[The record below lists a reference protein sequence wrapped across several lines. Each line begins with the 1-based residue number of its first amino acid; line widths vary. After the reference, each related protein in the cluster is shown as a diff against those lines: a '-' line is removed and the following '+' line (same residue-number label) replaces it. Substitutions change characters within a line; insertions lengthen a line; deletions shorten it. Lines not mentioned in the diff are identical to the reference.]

1 MKTWKRALALVL
13 ALVMALSLVAL
24 PSFAEGEEK
33 DTYSVVINYVF
44 ADGSQAA
51 PSWTATLANGSAY
64 HNTVTSPTVVG
75 YTPDKGSV
83 ELNFAAIHKDETYK
97 VTYYPALV
105 DVTVRHYWQN
115 AEGENYT
122 LHETENRQMPTGSD
136 VGAGLA
142 KTYPGFTA
150 LLYETTTKVAADG
163 STVVEIKYDRNYYLL
178 NLNLDGGWGVEPI
191 YARYGAPVS
200 LGTPEKAGYTFNGW
214 NPEFA
219 LTTMPAQDTTYTAQW
234 KAPDTA
240 NVTVVIWGENANDE
254 GYSYYD
260 SIITS
265 GKPGE
270 TYNPLTCGKEA
281 HTHSD
286 ACGIVCGHTHGLTCY
301 GLSASARSVTPSSEA
316 LKYFAQLSG
325 GIQDGYIYYFED
337 NGYNGKGDI
346 YYLRLNGNYYQYT
359 GTPNSNM
366 GTQVGSRVSC
376 AEGILHDT
384 DYFYK
389 YSVKITC
396 GHHTDS
402 CYSCGKTA
410 HTHTPACFPSYTKM
424 DSTLWTLVRSDT
436 ATVSADG
443 TTVVNV
449 YYDRVEKT
457 LHFRS
462 KNSSSDT
469 YGTITAKWGADIDA
483 QYKAILKKTNN
494 NSFWSR
500 NANASE
506 PYTNY
511 IGVMPAEDR
520 TYYLDGDGGG
530 TEGTMSY
537 YFQDLNGNYPNTPGF
552 TVDNVGG
559 YSVSDEDHY
568 DFEGFTYN
576 HGTANKVSCVNAKF
590 YYTRN
595 SYNLAFNDGT
605 GVVKEATVKYEDS
618 LGKYDYKPD
627 VPAGLYE
634 KDSRVFAGWYLNPE
648 CTGEEYKLNEHTMPA
663 NNVLLYAKWAPVEHK
678 VTYSQ
683 TEGGNPLG
691 QVDNVPHG
699 DLIKKVPDVEYGE
712 RTFVGWFYKDENG
725 VEHAFHPSM
734 PVRRD
739 MNLYAKWRTNV
750 AMSYTI
756 RYAIQNEDGSLT
768 YIAEDTT
775 GSALAE
781 STKTFEAKTGADLY
795 ADYQTGYFPQVSS
808 HSMVISLDNP
818 EQNEYTFIYVK
829 MQAVNYTVRYL
840 EKGTNAVLYD
850 EKSDST
856 SAAVVTEKF
865 VAIKGY
871 APDAYQKRLVLSTD
885 EKENVITFWYV
896 KDEKHAPV
904 QVIHWV
910 QNIAGDGYTEYQ
922 SSTNL
927 NGVINKT
934 YSAEPIA
941 ITGFEYARG
950 TVEAGASVTV
960 VPAGQNPSGTL
971 TADGLVLN
979 LYYDRIQYPYEFRFV
994 NSYTG
999 EDITDYTFPGAT
1011 KGNARFGDRVT
1022 YTAPER
1028 LGDLG
1033 YKLDT
1038 AKSSAS
1044 QAIDIRIEDPANV
1057 AKLNVKTFYYI
1068 PYFNVVHVQ
1077 RDPATENVTRT
1088 PNEVDLTA
1096 SIVDNGY
1103 DLTAQVA
1110 AGYLYGGSFS
1120 NEACTVVQ
1128 EYGAEN
1134 PTSFTPT
1141 RGQTYYIWEVPDTYL
1156 RPSNYRVARH
1166 IDGVQTLC
1174 KLYPLTTADRLLYK
1188 EVGFSAYFGND
1199 TASVV
1204 DIKSGS
1210 NNAEFET
1217 PVANPGAAT
1226 VYQMVKATRNG
1237 KVETTVYVMDGK
1249 LSSVNADITDGT
1261 ANGKP
1266 IDPGYIGGARLTDDQ
1281 FAQFKTDGITYT
1293 PYWITLDGVKVTGTM
1308 QRNLTFDASK
1318 PNVAQIKRIP
1328 VATTCTYVEDTPAVR
1343 LLNFATAFNMDDSQ
1357 TTVDTRITVTVQD
1370 GASTYTTKVQPGD
1383 PVELTPNGQDGKLFA
1398 GWYVDGKVSDLSG
1411 FTADTTVV
1419 AKYVDGSYLDLDYSR
1434 IGLLRVRGVTL
1445 ISAVDD
1451 EDNYQGVGIMV
1462 NGEPVSSVRFA
1473 SRYMLFNTPS
1483 SMFGVARG
1491 SRFVIADQSL
1501 YGSGALEVTPYW
1513 ITMDGTTVLGQSH
1526 TLHYT
1531 SRSIWE

>member
-33 DTYSVVINYVF
+33 DTYSVVIKYVF

-51 PSWTATLANGSAY
+51 PSWTATLARGSAY
-64 HNTVTSPTVVG
+64 RNTVTSPTVVG
-75 YTPDKGSV
+75 YTPDRATV
-83 ELNFAAIHKDETYK
+83 ELDYTAIND
-97 VTYYPALV
+97 
-105 DVTVRHYWQN
+105 DVTETVIYKPAEVSFTVKHYQQN
-115 AEGENYT
+115 TDNDNYT
-122 LHETENRQMPTGSD
+122 LADTETRTGYTESE

-142 KTYPGFTA
+142 KTSYEGFTA
-150 LLYETTTKVAADG
+150 LLYDTTTKVAADG
-163 STVVEIKYDRNYYLL
+163 STEVEIYYDRNYYLL
-178 NLNLDGGWGVEPI
+178 NLDLAGGWGADPI
-191 YARYGAPVS
+191 YARYGAVIS
-200 LGTPEKAGYTFNGW
+200 LSSPTKSGYTFAGW
-214 NPEFA
+214 DPKAPAN
-219 LTTMPAQDTTYTAQW
+219 MPAKNQTLTAQW
-234 KAPDTA
+234 TPVNSVDY
-240 NVTVVIWGENANDE
+240 TVVFWYQNANDD
-254 GYSYYD
+254 GYSYAGNL
-260 SIITS
+260 TQS
-265 GKPGE
+265 GKPGASVSSGQFSGTDFTGRDASHF
-270 TYNPLTCGKEA
+270 TYNAAKAET
-281 HTHSD
+281 
-286 ACGIVCGHTHGLTCY
+286 
-301 GLSASARSVTPSSEA
+301 VTVN
-316 LKYFAQLSG
+316 G
-325 GIQDGYIYYFED
+325 DG
-337 NGYNGKGDI
+337 
-346 YYLRLNGNYYQYT
+346 
-359 GTPNSNM
+359 S
-366 GTQVGSRVSC
+366 
-376 AEGILHDT
+376 
-384 DYFYK
+384 
-389 YSVKITC
+389 
-396 GHHTDS
+396 
-402 CYSCGKTA
+402 
-410 HTHTPACFPSYTKM
+410 
-424 DSTLWTLVRSDT
+424 
-436 ATVSADG
+436 
-443 TTVVNV
+443 TVVNV
-449 YYDRVEKT
+449 YFTRKTYTLKFRVLDCDKW
-457 LHFRS
+457 LMHS
-462 KNSSSDT
+462 HSDSC
-469 YGTITAKWGADIDA
+469 YKVVKTITAKYQADIHGNFPIKDG
-483 QYKAILKKTNN
+483 
-494 NSFWSR
+494 
-500 NANASE
+500 SE
-506 PYTNY
+506 TIWWTVPN
-511 IGVMPAEDR
+511 
-520 TYYLDGDGGG
+520 G
-530 TEGTMSY
+530 TETYGDSNKTRYLGSIDIMPGENITFTKKGSESGAKIY
-537 YFQDLNGNYPNTPGF
+537 YYVETLNGVKGDVTHNGRNYTSYKVIDLDYSSNVNLTYREEFHPITGF
-552 TVDNVGG
+552 TQGDSDPKLPVDGEVGMKQNN
-559 YSVSDEDHY
+559 YL
-568 DFEGFTYN
+568 
-576 HGTANKVSCVNAKF
+576 

-595 SYNLAFNDGT
+595 SYTLKFYNYGTELTDHQATLQYEAPLKDKNFTPAYPSNL
-605 GVVKEATVKYEDS
+605 EANAYE
-618 LGKYDYKPD
+618 
-627 VPAGLYE
+627 
-634 KDSRVFAGWYLNPE
+634 FAGWYTTPGCYEGSEVNWD
-648 CTGEEYKLNEHTMPA
+648 TATMPA
-663 NNVLLYAKWAPVEHK
+663 GDLMLYAKWAPKTHTVR
-678 VTYSQ
+678 TFL
-683 TEGGNPLG
+683 TEDAMNAGTAPI
-691 QVDNVPHG
+691 DTWENVPHRST
-699 DLIKKVPDVEYGE
+699 IKKPQNPTNGQY
-712 RTFVGWFYKDENG
+712 TFVGWFYQENG
-725 VEHAFHPSM
+725 VEKAYDFSM
-734 PVRRD
+734 AVTKD
-739 MNLYAKWRTNV
+739 MDLYAKWISNTLV
-750 AMSYTI
+750 QYTI
-756 RYAIQNEDGSLT
+756 HYRLEDGT
-768 YIAEDTT
+768 TIAPDTT
-775 GSALAE
+775 GSALAGA
-781 STKTFEAKTGADLY
+781 TKTFDAKTGTDLNQG
-795 ADYQTGYFPQVSS
+795 YQTGYFPKVGS
-808 HSMVISLDNP
+808 HSITMNIDGDNVF
-818 EQNEYTFIYVK
+818 TFVYVPGEK
-829 MQAVNYTVRYL
+829 VNYTVRYL
-840 EKGTNAVLYD
+840 EKDTNKVLKT
-850 EKSDST
+850 EKKDST

-865 VAIKGY
+865 ETVPSY
-871 APDAYQKRLVLSTD
+871 APDAYQKRLVLSA
-885 EKENVITFWYV
+885 EEGSNVITFWYV
-896 KDEKHAPV
+896 KDTEHAPV
-904 QVIHWV
+904 QIIHWV
-910 QNIAGDGYTEYQ
+910 QNIAGDGYTEYS

-927 NGVINKT
+927 NGLIGET
-934 YSAEPIA
+934 YIAEWLTIA
-941 ITGFEYARG
+941 GFAKNE
-950 TVEAGASVTV
+950 TKSNT
-960 VPAGQNPSGTL
+960 SGKL
-971 TADGLVLN
+971 TAEGLVLN
-979 LYYDRIQYPYEFRFV
+979 LYYDRIEYPYEFRFV

-1088 PNEVDLTA
+1088 PNEVDLTT
-1096 SIVDNGY
+1096 SIAENGY

-1120 NEACTVVQ
+1120 NADCTEVQ
-1128 EYGAEN
+1128 EYGAGN

-1210 NNAEFET
+1210 NNAEFEP
-1217 PVANPGAAT
+1217 PVVNPGAAT
-1226 VYQMVKATRNG
+1226 VYQMVKAARNG

-1281 FAQFKTDGITYT
+1281 FAQFNTDGITYT

-1318 PNVAQIKRIP
+1318 PNVAQIKKIP

-1398 GWYVDGKVSDLSG
+1398 GWYVDGKASDLSG

-1434 IGLLRVRGVTL
+1434 IGLFRVRGVTL

-1451 EDNYQGVGIMV
+1451 EDNYQEVGIMV

>member
-1 MKTWKRALALVL
+1 
-13 ALVMALSLVAL
+13 MALSLVAL

-51 PSWTATLANGSAY
+51 PSWTATLARGSDY

-75 YTPDKGSV
+75 YEPNKTAV
-83 ELNFAAIHKDETYK
+83 ELNISSINADVTETVTYK
-97 VTYYPALV
+97 PAEV
-105 DVTVRHYWQN
+105 SFTVKHYQQN
-115 AEGENYT
+115 TDNDNYT
-122 LHETENRQMPTGSD
+122 LAYTETRTGYTESV

-142 KTYPGFTA
+142 KTYEGFTA
-150 LLYETTTKVAADG
+150 LLYDTTTKIAADG
-163 STVVEIKYDRNYYLL
+163 STEVEIYYDRNYYLL
-178 NLNLDGGWGVEPI
+178 SLDLDGGWGADPI
-191 YARYGAPVS
+191 YARYGAVIGLSSP
-200 LGTPEKAGYTFNGW
+200 TKPGYTFAGW
-214 NPEFA
+214 DPKAPAN
-219 LTTMPAQDTTYTAQW
+219 MPAENQTLKAQW
-234 KAPDTA
+234 TA
-240 NVTVVIWGENANDE
+240 SNVEYRVQYWQENANDSK
-254 GYSYYD
+254 YSYVESQTVTAKAGD
-260 SIITS
+260 VVS
-265 GKPGE
+265 GE
-270 TYNPLTCGKEA
+270 TYEYSKSYNGFTYDHADTNVTVAGDGSTVVNVYFNRNLYTVTFKNGQQILTCGKEEHSHTYTGSYKEGGVFGIGA
-281 HTHSD
+281 TTYYYGGCYPAGSNGSGGATKGNTICGKEEHTHSSR
-286 ACGIVCGHTHGLTCY
+286 CY
-301 GLSASARSVTPSSEA
+301 T
-316 LKYFAQLSG
+316 
-325 GIQDGYIYYFED
+325 
-337 NGYNGKGDI
+337 
-346 YYLRLNGNYYQYT
+346 T
-359 GTPNSNM
+359 
-366 GTQVGSRVSC
+366 
-376 AEGILHDT
+376 
-384 DYFYK
+384 
-389 YSVKITC
+389 
-396 GHHTDS
+396 
-402 CYSCGKTA
+402 
-410 HTHTPACFPSYTKM
+410 
-424 DSTLWTLVRSDT
+424 SD
-436 ATVSADG
+436 
-443 TTVVNV
+443 
-449 YYDRVEKT
+449 
-457 LHFRS
+457 L
-462 KNSSSDT
+462 
-469 YGTITAKWGADIDA
+469 TITAKYGAFIGDQWPGNGWYVDTDMNTF
-483 QYKAILKKTNN
+483 QSYLAIMPLGGKTFYGQL
-494 NSFWSR
+494 SGSGT
-500 NANASE
+500 ATATYYVEVLPDESG
-506 PYTNY
+506 TTV
-511 IGVMPAEDR
+511 GGR
-520 TYYLDGDGGG
+520 TYKQHH
-530 TEGTMSY
+530 
-537 YFQDLNGNYPNTPGF
+537 QDTPKSPGA
-552 TVDNVGG
+552 TIT
-559 YSVSDEDHY
+559 DEERY
-568 DFEGFTYN
+568 DLEGFTCN
-576 HGTANKVSCVNAKF
+576 TSISAKNGSSLNGAKF

-595 SYNLAFNDGT
+595 SYTLVYNDQYGT
-605 GVVKEATVKYEDS
+605 TKEEQLPYEQVLS
-618 LGKYDYKPD
+618 KSVNKSY
-627 VPAGLYE
+627 VPAYPKGLEAGAYE
-634 KDSRVFAGWYLNPE
+634 FAGWYLDPE
-648 CTGEEYKLNEHTMPA
+648 GTQSVDWNAKMPA
-663 NNVLLYAKWAPVEHK
+663 AKVVLYAKWAPKTHTVR
-678 VTYSQ
+678 TFL
-683 TEGGNPLG
+683 TEEAMNAATAPI
-691 QVDNVPHG
+691 DTWENVPHRSTINKPENPING
-699 DLIKKVPDVEYGE
+699 KY
-712 RTFVGWFYKDENG
+712 TFVGWFYQENG
-725 VEHAFHPSM
+725 VEKAFDFSM
-734 PVRRD
+734 AVTKNL
-739 MNLYAKWRTNV
+739 NLYAKWSSNTLV
-750 AMSYTI
+750 EYTI
-756 RYAIQNEDGSLT
+756 HYRLADGT
-768 YIAEDTT
+768 TIAPDTT
-775 GSALAE
+775 GSALAGA
-781 STKTFEAKTGADLY
+781 TKTFDAKTGTDLNQG
-795 ADYQTGYFPQVSS
+795 YQIGYFPKVGS
-808 HSMVISLDNP
+808 HSITMNIDGDNVF
-818 EQNEYTFIYVK
+818 TFVYVPGEK
-829 MQAVNYTVRYL
+829 VNYTVRYL
-840 EKGTNAVLYD
+840 EKDTNNVLHEEKHAATRDAVI
-850 EKSDST
+850 
-856 SAAVVTEKF
+856 TEKF
-865 VAIKGY
+865 VTITGY
-871 APDAYQKRLVLSTD
+871 APDAYQKRLVLSAD
-885 EKENVITFWYV
+885 EGSNVITFWYV
-896 KDEKHAPV
+896 KDTEHAPV
-904 QVIHWV
+904 QIIHWV
-910 QNIAGDGYTEYQ
+910 QNIAGDGYTEYS

-927 NGVINKT
+927 NGLIGET
-934 YSAEPIA
+934 YTAEWLTIA
-941 ITGFEYARG
+941 GFAKNE
-950 TVEAGASVTV
+950 TKS
-960 VPAGQNPSGTL
+960 NISGVL
-971 TADGLVLN
+971 TNQGLVLN
-979 LYYDRIQYPYEFRFV
+979 LYYDRIEYPYEFRFV

-999 EDITDYTFPGAT
+999 EEITGYDFGTT
-1011 KGNARFGDRVT
+1011 NGNARFGDRVT

-1028 LGDLG
+1028 LGALG

-1088 PNEVDLTA
+1088 PNEVDLTV
-1096 SIVDNGY
+1096 SIAENGY

-1120 NEACTVVQ
+1120 NEACTEVQ
-1128 EYGAEN
+1128 GYGTEN

-1210 NNAEFET
+1210 NNAEFEP

-1226 VYQMVKATRNG
+1226 VYQMVKAARNG

-1318 PNVAQIKRIP
+1318 PNVAQIKKIP

-1398 GWYVDGKVSDLSG
+1398 GWYVDGKASDLSG

-1434 IGLLRVRGVTL
+1434 IGLFRVRGVTL

-1451 EDNYQGVGIMV
+1451 EDNYQEVGIMV

>member
-1 MKTWKRALALVL
+1 MALVL

-33 DTYSVVINYVF
+33 DTYSVVIKYVF

-51 PSWTATLANGSAY
+51 PSWTATLARGSAY

-75 YTPDKGSV
+75 YAPDKATV
-83 ELNFAAIHKDETYK
+83 ELHYTAINDDVTETVTYK
-97 VTYYPALV
+97 PAQV
-105 DVTVRHYWQN
+105 NFTIKHYQQN
-115 AEGENYT
+115 TDNDNYT
-122 LHETENRQMPTGSD
+122 LVDTETKTGYTESE

-142 KTYPGFTA
+142 KSYEGFTA
-150 LLYETTTKVAADG
+150 LLYDTTTRIAADG
-163 STVVEIKYDRNYYLL
+163 STEVEIYYDRNYYLL
-178 NLNLDGGWGVEPI
+178 SLDLDGGWGADPI
-191 YARYGAPVS
+191 YARYGAVIGLSSP
-200 LGTPEKAGYTFNGW
+200 TKPGYTFGGW
-214 NPEFA
+214 NPTA
-219 LTTMPAQDTTYTAQW
+219 PTNMPAKNQTL
-234 KAPDTA
+234 TA
-240 NVTVVIWGENANDE
+240 NWTASNVEYRVQYWQENANDS
-254 GYSYYD
+254 GYSYVE
-260 SIITS
+260 SQTVTAKAGAVVS
-265 GKPGE
+265 GE
-270 TYNPLTCGKEA
+270 TYENSKSYNGFTYHHADTNVTVAGDGSTVVNVYFNRNLYTVTFKNGQQILTCGKEEHTHTYTGSYKKGGFLGIGA
-281 HTHSD
+281 KTYYYGGCYPAGGDGYGGATKGNTICGKEEHTHSSR
-286 ACGIVCGHTHGLTCY
+286 CY
-301 GLSASARSVTPSSEA
+301 T
-316 LKYFAQLSG
+316 
-325 GIQDGYIYYFED
+325 
-337 NGYNGKGDI
+337 
-346 YYLRLNGNYYQYT
+346 T
-359 GTPNSNM
+359 
-366 GTQVGSRVSC
+366 
-376 AEGILHDT
+376 
-384 DYFYK
+384 
-389 YSVKITC
+389 
-396 GHHTDS
+396 
-402 CYSCGKTA
+402 
-410 HTHTPACFPSYTKM
+410 
-424 DSTLWTLVRSDT
+424 SD
-436 ATVSADG
+436 
-443 TTVVNV
+443 
-449 YYDRVEKT
+449 
-457 LHFRS
+457 L
-462 KNSSSDT
+462 
-469 YGTITAKWGADIDA
+469 TITAKYGAFIGDQWPGNGWYVDTSEETA
-483 QYKAILKKTNN
+483 QSYLA
-494 NSFWSR
+494 
-500 NANASE
+500 
-506 PYTNY
+506 
-511 IGVMPAEDR
+511 VMPLGGKTFYGQQTGSNTATA
-520 TYYLDGDGGG
+520 TYYVEVLPG
-530 TEGTMSY
+530 ESGTMVSGKTY
-537 YFQDLNGNYPNTPGF
+537 KVHHTDTAKSDGNLTVTDEERYDL
-552 TVDNVGG
+552 
-559 YSVSDEDHY
+559 
-568 DFEGFTYN
+568 EGFTC
-576 HGTANKVSCVNAKF
+576 NKAISTKNEAKYDGSKF

-595 SYNLAFNDGT
+595 NYTLVYNDQYGTTREEQLPYEQVLSKSVNKSY
-605 GVVKEATVKYEDS
+605 
-618 LGKYDYKPD
+618 
-627 VPAGLYE
+627 VPAYPKGLEAGAYE
-634 KDSRVFAGWYLNPE
+634 FAGWYLDPE
-648 CTGEEYKLNEHTMPA
+648 GTRPVDWNAKMPA
-663 NNVLLYAKWAPVEHK
+663 AKVVLYAKWAPKTHTVR
-678 VTYSQ
+678 TFL
-683 TEGGNPLG
+683 TEDAMKAGTDPINTWANVAHRSTIEKPQNPING
-691 QVDNVPHG
+691 Q
-699 DLIKKVPDVEYGE
+699 Y
-712 RTFVGWFYKDENG
+712 TFVGWFYQENG
-725 VEHAFHPSM
+725 VEKAFDFSM
-734 PVRRD
+734 AVTKD
-739 MNLYAKWRTNV
+739 LNLYAKWISNSLV
-750 AMSYTI
+750 QYTI
-756 RYAIQNEDGSLT
+756 HYQLEDGT
-768 YIAEDTT
+768 TIAPDTT
-775 GSALAE
+775 GSALAGA
-781 STKTFEAKTGADLY
+781 TKTFDAKTGTDLNEG
-795 ADYQTGYFPQVSS
+795 YQTGYFPNVGS
-808 HSMVISLDNP
+808 HSITMDINGG
-818 EQNEYTFIYVK
+818 NEFTFVYVPK
-829 MQAVNYTVRYL
+829 AEVNYTVRYL
-840 EKGTNAVLYD
+840 EKDTNNVLHV
-850 EKSDST
+850 EKHAATRD
-856 SAAVVTEKF
+856 AVVTEKF
-865 VAIKGY
+865 ETVPGY
-871 APDAYQKRLVLSTD
+871 APDAYQKRLVLSAD

-896 KDEKHAPV
+896 KDTEHAPV
-904 QVIHWV
+904 QIIHWV
-910 QNIAGDGYTEYQ
+910 QNIAGDGYTEYS

-927 NGVINKT
+927 NGLIGET
-934 YSAEPIA
+934 YTAEWLTIA
-941 ITGFEYARG
+941 GFAKNE
-950 TVEAGASVTV
+950 TKSNT
-960 VPAGQNPSGTL
+960 SGKL
-971 TADGLVLN
+971 TAAGLVLN
-979 LYYDRIQYPYEFRFV
+979 LYYDRIEYPYEFRFV

-1120 NEACTVVQ
+1120 NADCTVVQ

-1451 EDNYQGVGIMV
+1451 EDNYQEVGIMV

>member
-33 DTYSVVINYVF
+33 DTYSVVIKYVF

-51 PSWTATLANGSAY
+51 PSWTATLARGSAY

-75 YTPDKGSV
+75 YTPDRATV
-83 ELNFAAIHKDETYK
+83 ELDYTAIND
-97 VTYYPALV
+97 
-105 DVTVRHYWQN
+105 DVTETVIYKPAEVSFTVKHYQQN
-115 AEGENYT
+115 TDNDNYT
-122 LHETENRQMPTGSD
+122 LAYTETRTGYTESV

-142 KTYPGFTA
+142 KTYKGFTA
-150 LLYETTTKVAADG
+150 LLYDTTTKIAADG
-163 STVVEIKYDRNYYLL
+163 STEVEIYYDRNYYLL
-178 NLNLDGGWGVEPI
+178 SLDLDGGWGADPI
-191 YARYGAPVS
+191 YARYGAVIGLSSP
-200 LGTPEKAGYTFNGW
+200 TKPGYTFAGW
-214 NPEFA
+214 DPKAPAN
-219 LTTMPAQDTTYTAQW
+219 MPAENKTLTAQW
-234 KAPDTA
+234 TPVNSVDY
-240 NVTVVIWGENANDE
+240 TVVFWYQNANDD
-254 GYSYYD
+254 GYSYAGNL
-260 SIITS
+260 TQS
-265 GKPGE
+265 GKPGASVSSGQFSGTDFTGRDASHF
-270 TYNPLTCGKEA
+270 TYNAAK
-281 HTHSD
+281 
-286 ACGIVCGHTHGLTCY
+286 
-301 GLSASARSVTPSSEA
+301 
-316 LKYFAQLSG
+316 
-325 GIQDGYIYYFED
+325 
-337 NGYNGKGDI
+337 
-346 YYLRLNGNYYQYT
+346 
-359 GTPNSNM
+359 
-366 GTQVGSRVSC
+366 
-376 AEGILHDT
+376 AE
-384 DYFYK
+384 
-389 YSVKITC
+389 
-396 GHHTDS
+396 
-402 CYSCGKTA
+402 
-410 HTHTPACFPSYTKM
+410 
-424 DSTLWTLVRSDT
+424 T
-436 ATVSADG
+436 ATINGDG
-443 TTVVNV
+443 STVVNV
-449 YYDRVEKT
+449 YFTRNTYTLTFKDGKT
-457 LHFRS
+457 TVKTINARYQQDIHGNFPI
-462 KNSSSDT
+462 KDGSDT
-469 YGTITAKWGADIDA
+469 IWWNVPNGCKSFKPGTQLGSIDIMPGENITFTKDDSQSGAMLYYYVETLNGEKGDYTHNGKNFK
-483 QYKAILKKTNN
+483 QYKQITLDKYCYLTY
-494 NSFWSR
+494 
-500 NANASE
+500 SE
-506 PYTNY
+506 EFHDIT
-511 IGVMPAEDR
+511 
-520 TYYLDGDGGG
+520 
-530 TEGTMSY
+530 
-537 YFQDLNGNYPNTPGF
+537 GF
-552 TVDNVGG
+552 TQWWSDPAFDKMEQGGVAYDG
-559 YSVSDEDHY
+559 YSYRGYYIKD
-568 DFEGFTYN
+568 
-576 HGTANKVSCVNAKF
+576 VNVLC
-590 YYTRN
+590 YTRN
-595 SYNLAFNDGT
+595 SYTLKFYNYGTELTDHQATLQYEAPLKDKNFTPAYPSNL
-605 GVVKEATVKYEDS
+605 EANAYE
-618 LGKYDYKPD
+618 
-627 VPAGLYE
+627 
-634 KDSRVFAGWYLNPE
+634 FAGWYTTPGCFDGSE
-648 CTGEEYKLNEHTMPA
+648 VKWDTDTMPA
-663 NNVLLYAKWAPVEHK
+663 GDLMLYAKWAPKTHTVR
-678 VTYSQ
+678 TFL
-683 TEGGNPLG
+683 TEDAMNAGTAPI
-691 QVDNVPHG
+691 DTWENVPHRST
-699 DLIKKVPDVEYGE
+699 IKKPQNPTNGQY
-712 RTFVGWFYKDENG
+712 TFVGWFYQENG
-725 VEHAFHPSM
+725 VEKAFDFSM
-734 PVRRD
+734 AVTKD
-739 MNLYAKWRTNV
+739 LNLYAKWISNSLV
-750 AMSYTI
+750 QYTI
-756 RYAIQNEDGSLT
+756 HYQLEDGT
-768 YIAEDTT
+768 PIAPDTT
-775 GSALAE
+775 GSALAGA
-781 STKTFEAKTGADLY
+781 TKTFDAKTGTDLNQG
-795 ADYQTGYFPQVSS
+795 YQTGYFPKVGS
-808 HSMVISLDNP
+808 HSITMDINGDNVF
-818 EQNEYTFIYVK
+818 TFVYVPGEK
-829 MQAVNYTVRYL
+829 VNYTVRYL
-840 EKGTNAVLYD
+840 EKDTNNVLHEEKHAATRDAVI
-850 EKSDST
+850 
-856 SAAVVTEKF
+856 TEKF
-865 VAIKGY
+865 VTITGY
-871 APDAYQKRLVLSTD
+871 APDAYQKRLVLSAD
-885 EKENVITFWYV
+885 EGNNVITFWYV
-896 KDEKHAPV
+896 KDTEHAPV
-904 QVIHWV
+904 QIIHWV
-910 QNIAGDGYTEYQ
+910 QNIAGDGYTEYS

-927 NGVINKT
+927 NGLIGET
-934 YSAEPIA
+934 YTAEWLTIA
-941 ITGFEYARG
+941 GFAKNE
-950 TVEAGASVTV
+950 TKSNT
-960 VPAGQNPSGTL
+960 SGKL
-971 TADGLVLN
+971 TAEGLVLN

-999 EDITDYTFPGAT
+999 EEITDYDFGTT
-1011 KGNARFGDRVT
+1011 NGNARFGDRVT

-1088 PNEVDLTA
+1088 PNEVDLTT
-1096 SIVDNGY
+1096 SIAENGY

-1110 AGYLYGGSFS
+1110 AGCLYGGSFS
-1120 NEACTVVQ
+1120 NADCTEVQ
-1128 EYGAEN
+1128 EYGAGN

-1210 NNAEFET
+1210 NNAEFEP

-1226 VYQMVKATRNG
+1226 VYQMVKAARNG

-1281 FAQFKTDGITYT
+1281 LAQFKNDGITYT

-1318 PNVAQIKRIP
+1318 PNVAQIKKIP

-1398 GWYVDGKVSDLSG
+1398 GWYVDGKASDLSG

-1434 IGLLRVRGVTL
+1434 IGLFRVRGVTL

-1451 EDNYQGVGIMV
+1451 EDNYQEVGIMV

>member
-51 PSWTATLANGSAY
+51 PSWTATLAKGSDY

-75 YTPDKGSV
+75 YEPDKTAV
-83 ELNFAAIHKDETYK
+83 ELNISSINADVTET
-97 VTYYPALV
+97 VTYSPALV
-105 DVTVRHYWQN
+105 NFTVKHYQQN
-115 AEGENYT
+115 TDNDNYT
-122 LHETENRQMPTGSD
+122 LADTETRTGYTED
-136 VGAGLA
+136 EVGAGLA
-142 KTYPGFTA
+142 KPYEGFTA
-150 LLYETTTKVAADG
+150 LLYDTTTKVAADG
-163 STVVEIKYDRNYYLL
+163 STEVEIYYDRNYYLL
-178 NLNLDGGWGVEPI
+178 SLDLAGGWGADPI
-191 YARYGAPVS
+191 YARYGAVIGLSDP
-200 LGTPEKAGYTFNGW
+200 TKPGYTFAGW
-214 NPEFA
+214 NPTA
-219 LTTMPAQDTTYTAQW
+219 PGTMPAQNTTLKANWTASDVQYRVQYW
-234 KAPDTA
+234 Q
-240 NVTVVIWGENANDE
+240 ENANDS
-254 GYSYYD
+254 GYSYVESQTVTAKAGD
-260 SIITS
+260 VVS
-265 GKPGE
+265 GE
-270 TYNPLTCGKEA
+270 TY
-281 HTHSD
+281 
-286 ACGIVCGHTHGLTCY
+286 
-301 GLSASARSVTPSSEA
+301 
-316 LKYFAQLSG
+316 
-325 GIQDGYIYYFED
+325 
-337 NGYNGKGDI
+337 
-346 YYLRLNGNYYQYT
+346 GNNKFYT
-359 GTPNSNM
+359 GFTYHRADTNVTVA
-366 GTQVGSRVSC
+366 GDGS
-376 AEGILHDT
+376 
-384 DYFYK
+384 
-389 YSVKITC
+389 
-396 GHHTDS
+396 
-402 CYSCGKTA
+402 
-410 HTHTPACFPSYTKM
+410 
-424 DSTLWTLVRSDT
+424 
-436 ATVSADG
+436 
-443 TTVVNV
+443 TVVNV
-449 YYDRVEKT
+449 YFNRNTYQVKFYNRRGNNE
-457 LHFRS
+457 
-462 KNSSSDT
+462 DT
-469 YGTITAKWGADIDA
+469 SLRITAKYGAFIGDQWPGNGWYVSTDSDSYA
-483 QYKAILKKTNN
+483 QSYLA
-494 NSFWSR
+494 
-500 NANASE
+500 
-506 PYTNY
+506 
-511 IGVMPAEDR
+511 VMPLDGKNFYGQQTGDYTATA
-520 TYYLDGDGGG
+520 TYYVEVLPGETG
-530 TEGTMSY
+530 T
-537 YFQDLNGNYPNTPGF
+537 
-552 TVDNVGG
+552 
-559 YSVSDEDHY
+559 SVSGKIYKQHHQDTAKY
-568 DFEGFTYN
+568 DWYGLTVTNEERYDLEGFTCNKDISTKNGANYN
-576 HGTANKVSCVNAKF
+576 GAKF

-595 SYNLAFNDGT
+595 SYTLVYDDQYGN
-605 GVVKEATVKYEDS
+605 TVREDLPYEQVLS
-618 LGKYDYKPD
+618 KSVNKGH
-627 VPAGLYE
+627 VPAYPEGLEAGAYE
-634 KDSRVFAGWYLNPE
+634 FAGWYLDPE
-648 CTGEEYKLNEHTMPA
+648 GTREVDWNAKMPA
-663 NNVLLYAKWAPVEHK
+663 AKVVLYAKWAPKTHTVR
-678 VTYSQ
+678 TFL
-683 TEGGNPLG
+683 TEEAMNAATAPI
-691 QVDNVPHG
+691 DTWENVPHRSTIEKPQNPING
-699 DLIKKVPDVEYGE
+699 KY
-712 RTFVGWFYKDENG
+712 TFVGWFYQENG
-725 VEHAFHPSM
+725 VEKAFDFSM
-734 PVRRD
+734 AVTKD
-739 MNLYAKWRTNV
+739 LNLYAKWSSNTLV
-750 AMSYTI
+750 EYTI
-756 RYAIQNEDGSLT
+756 HYRLADGT
-768 YIAEDTT
+768 TIAPDTT
-775 GSALAE
+775 GSALAGA
-781 STKTFEAKTGADLY
+781 TKTFDAKTGTDLNQG
-795 ADYQTGYFPQVSS
+795 YQTGYFPKVGS
-808 HSMVISLDNP
+808 HSITMNIDGG
-818 EQNEYTFIYVK
+818 NEFTFVYVPREK
-829 MQAVNYTVRYL
+829 VNYTVRYL
-840 EKGTNAVLYD
+840 EKDTNKVLKA
-850 EKSDST
+850 EKKDST

-865 VAIKGY
+865 VTITGY
-871 APDAYQKRLVLSTD
+871 APDAYQKRLVLSDD
-885 EKENVITFWYV
+885 ETQNVITFWYV
-896 KDEKHAPV
+896 KDEVHAPV
-904 QVIHWV
+904 QIIHWV
-910 QNIAGDGYTEYQ
+910 QNIAGDGYTEYS

-927 NGVINKT
+927 NGLIGET
-934 YSAEPIA
+934 YTAEWLTIA
-941 ITGFEYARG
+941 GFAENETKSNTSG
-950 TVEAGASVTV
+950 ELTVA
-960 VPAGQNPSGTL
+960 
-971 TADGLVLN
+971 GLVLN

-994 NSYTG
+994 NSYTN
-999 EDITDYTFPGAT
+999 EVITGYDFGTT
-1011 KGNARFGDRVT
+1011 NGNARFGDRVT

-1028 LGDLG
+1028 LGALG

-1038 AKSSAS
+1038 VKSSAS

-1088 PNEVDLTA
+1088 PNEVDLTP
-1096 SIVDNGY
+1096 SIVDNRY

-1110 AGYLYGGSFS
+1110 AGCLYGGSFS
-1120 NEACTVVQ
+1120 NADCTEVQ
-1128 EYGAEN
+1128 EYGAGN

-1210 NNAEFET
+1210 NNAEFEP

-1226 VYQMVKATRNG
+1226 VYQMVKAARNG

-1281 FAQFKTDGITYT
+1281 FAQFKNDGITYT

-1318 PNVAQIKRIP
+1318 PNVAQIKKIP

-1398 GWYVDGKVSDLSG
+1398 GWYVDGKASDLSG

-1434 IGLLRVRGVTL
+1434 IGLFRVRGVTL

-1451 EDNYQGVGIMV
+1451 EDNYQEVGIMV

>member
-33 DTYSVVINYVF
+33 DTYSVVIKYVF

-51 PSWTATLANGSAY
+51 PSWTATLARGSAY
-64 HNTVTSPTVVG
+64 HSTVTSPTVVG
-75 YTPDKGSV
+75 YTPDRATV
-83 ELNFAAIHKDETYK
+83 ELDYTAINE
-97 VTYYPALV
+97 
-105 DVTVRHYWQN
+105 DVTETVIYKPAEVSFTVKHYQQN
-115 AEGENYT
+115 TDNDNYT
-122 LHETENRQMPTGSD
+122 LADTETRTGYTESV

-142 KTYPGFTA
+142 KTYEGFTA
-150 LLYETTTKVAADG
+150 LLYDTTTKIAADG
-163 STVVEIKYDRNYYLL
+163 STEVEIYYDRNYYLL
-178 NLNLDGGWGVEPI
+178 NLDLAGGWGADPI
-191 YARYGAPVS
+191 YARYGAVIS
-200 LGTPEKAGYTFNGW
+200 LSSPTKSGYTFAGW
-214 NPEFA
+214 TPEA
-219 LTTMPAQDTTYTAQW
+219 PANMPAENKTLKANWTA
-234 KAPDTA
+234 KDS
-240 NVTVVIWGENANDE
+240 VDYTVVFWYQNANDD
-254 GYSYYD
+254 GYSYAG
-260 SIITS
+260 SITQSATPGASKSS
-265 GKPGE
+265 GDFRSTDFTGRDASHF
-270 TYNPLTCGKEA
+270 TYNAAK
-281 HTHSD
+281 
-286 ACGIVCGHTHGLTCY
+286 
-301 GLSASARSVTPSSEA
+301 
-316 LKYFAQLSG
+316 
-325 GIQDGYIYYFED
+325 
-337 NGYNGKGDI
+337 
-346 YYLRLNGNYYQYT
+346 
-359 GTPNSNM
+359 
-366 GTQVGSRVSC
+366 
-376 AEGILHDT
+376 AE
-384 DYFYK
+384 
-389 YSVKITC
+389 
-396 GHHTDS
+396 
-402 CYSCGKTA
+402 
-410 HTHTPACFPSYTKM
+410 
-424 DSTLWTLVRSDT
+424 T
-436 ATVSADG
+436 ATINGDG
-443 TTVVNV
+443 STVVNV
-449 YYDRVEKT
+449 YFTRNTYTLTFKDGKT
-457 LHFRS
+457 TVKTINARYQQDIHGNFPI
-462 KNSSSDT
+462 KDGSDT
-469 YGTITAKWGADIDA
+469 IWWNVPNGCKSFKPGTHLGSIDIMPGENITFTKDDSQSGAMLYYYVETLNGEKGDYTHNGKNFK
-483 QYKAILKKTNN
+483 QYKQITLDK
-494 NSFWSR
+494 
-500 NANASE
+500 
-506 PYTNY
+506 Y
-511 IGVMPAEDR
+511 
-520 TYYLDGDGGG
+520 YYLTYSEEFHDI
-530 TEGTMSY
+530 T
-537 YFQDLNGNYPNTPGF
+537 GF
-552 TVDNVGG
+552 TQWWSDPAFDKMEQGGVAYDG
-559 YSVSDEDHY
+559 YSIIRGYYIKD
-568 DFEGFTYN
+568 
-576 HGTANKVSCVNAKF
+576 VNVLC
-590 YYTRN
+590 YTRN
-595 SYNLAFNDGT
+595 SYTLKFHNYGTELTDHQATLQYEAPLKDKNFTPAYPSNL
-605 GVVKEATVKYEDS
+605 EANAYE
-618 LGKYDYKPD
+618 
-627 VPAGLYE
+627 
-634 KDSRVFAGWYLNPE
+634 FAGWYTTPGCYEGSEVNWD
-648 CTGEEYKLNEHTMPA
+648 TATMPA
-663 NNVLLYAKWAPVEHK
+663 GDLMLYAKWTPKTHTVR
-678 VTYSQ
+678 TFL
-683 TEGGNPLG
+683 TEEAMSAAENPTNIWEQVAHRSIIADKPEDPTNGNY
-691 QVDNVPHG
+691 N
-699 DLIKKVPDVEYGE
+699 
-712 RTFVGWFYKDENG
+712 FVGWFYKENG
-725 VEHAFHPSM
+725 VEKAYDFSM
-734 PVRRD
+734 AVTKD
-739 MNLYAKWRTNV
+739 MDLYAKWISNSLV
-750 AMSYTI
+750 QYTI
-756 RYAIQNEDGSLT
+756 HYQLENGT
-768 YIAEDTT
+768 PIAPDTT
-775 GSALAE
+775 GSALAGA
-781 STKTFEAKTGADLY
+781 TKTFDAKTGADLNQG
-795 ADYQTGYFPQVSS
+795 YQTGYFPKVGS
-808 HSMVISLDNP
+808 HSITMDINGG
-818 EQNEYTFIYVK
+818 NEYTFVYVPK
-829 MQAVNYTVRYL
+829 AEVNYTVRYL
-840 EKGTNAVLYD
+840 EKDTNTVLHE
-850 EKSDST
+850 EKHAATRD
-856 SAAVVTEKF
+856 AVVTEKF
-865 VAIKGY
+865 VTITEY
-871 APDAYQKRLVLSTD
+871 APDAYQKRLVLSAD
-885 EKENVITFWYV
+885 EGSNVITFWYV
-896 KDEKHAPV
+896 KDTEHAPV
-904 QVIHWV
+904 QIIHWV
-910 QNIAGDGYTEYQ
+910 QNIAGDGYTEYS

-927 NGVINKT
+927 NGLIGET
-934 YSAEPIA
+934 YTAEWLTIA
-941 ITGFEYARG
+941 GFAKNE
-950 TVEAGASVTV
+950 TKS
-960 VPAGQNPSGTL
+960 NISGVL
-971 TADGLVLN
+971 TNQGLVLN
-979 LYYDRIQYPYEFRFV
+979 LYYDRIEYPYEFRFV

-999 EDITDYTFPGAT
+999 EEITGYDFGTT
-1011 KGNARFGDRVT
+1011 NGNARFGDRVT

-1028 LGDLG
+1028 LGALG

-1088 PNEVDLTA
+1088 PNEVDLTV
-1096 SIVDNGY
+1096 SIAENGY

-1120 NEACTVVQ
+1120 NEACTEVQ
-1128 EYGAEN
+1128 GYGTEN

-1210 NNAEFET
+1210 NNAEFEP

-1226 VYQMVKATRNG
+1226 VYQMVKAARNG

-1318 PNVAQIKRIP
+1318 PNVAQIKKIP

-1398 GWYVDGKVSDLSG
+1398 GWYVDGKASDLSG

-1434 IGLLRVRGVTL
+1434 IGLFRVRGVTL

-1451 EDNYQGVGIMV
+1451 EDNYQEVGIMV

>member
-200 LGTPEKAGYTFNGW
+200 LGTPVKAGYTFNGW

-234 KAPDTA
+234 KAPDSA
-240 NVTVVIWGENANDE
+240 KVTVVIWGENANDE

-260 SIITS
+260 SINTT

-270 TYNPLTCGKEA
+270 TFNASGIIHEPYTLANY
-281 HTHSD
+281 
-286 ACGIVCGHTHGLTCY
+286 GIVAT
-301 GLSASARSVTPSSEA
+301 ASGVTPEEEA
-316 LKYFAQLSG
+316 VKYFTKLG
-325 GIQDGYIYYFED
+325 LEDGKIYYFND
-337 NGYNGKGDI
+337 RGSSSNGDK
-346 YYLRLNGNYYQYT
+346 YYYYTDGSFYEYDSKPT
-359 GTPNSNM
+359 DYI
-366 GTQVGSRVSC
+366 GTQLGRESC
-376 AEGILHDT
+376 SEGFLHTT

-389 YSVKITC
+389 YEAKRNASSGI
-396 GHHTDS
+396 
-402 CYSCGKTA
+402 
-410 HTHTPACFPSYTKM
+410 
-424 DSTLWTLVRSDT
+424 WTLRKSDT

-469 YGTITAKWGADIDA
+469 YGTITAKWGADVDA

-595 SYNLAFNDGT
+595 SYNLVFNDG
-605 GVVKEATVKYEDS
+605 VNEVKKTVKYEES
-618 LGKYDYKPD
+618 LGGYDYKPD

-739 MNLYAKWRTNV
+739 MNLYAKWIFDSLV
-750 AMSYTI
+750 QYTI
-756 RYAIQNEDGSLT
+756 HYQLEDGT
-768 YIAEDTT
+768 TIAPDTT
-775 GSALAE
+775 GSALAGA
-781 STKTFEAKTGADLY
+781 TKTFDAKTGTDLNEG
-795 ADYQTGYFPQVSS
+795 YQTGYFPNVGS
-808 HSMVISLDNP
+808 HSITMDINGG
-818 EQNEYTFIYVK
+818 NEFTFVYVPK
-829 MQAVNYTVRYL
+829 TEVKYTVRYL
-840 EKGTNAVLYD
+840 EKDTNNVLHV
-850 EKSDST
+850 EKHAATRD
-856 SAAVVTEKF
+856 AVVTEKF
-865 VAIKGY
+865 ETVPGY
-871 APDAYQKRLVLSTD
+871 APDAYQKRLVLSAD

-896 KDEKHAPV
+896 KDTEHAPV
-904 QVIHWV
+904 QIIHWV

-934 YSAEPIA
+934 YSADPIA

-1088 PNEVDLTA
+1088 PNEVDLTT
-1096 SIVDNGY
+1096 SIVDNRY

-1120 NEACTVVQ
+1120 DAACTVVQ

-1226 VYQMVKATRNG
+1226 VYQMVKAARNG

-1308 QRNLTFDASK
+1308 QRNLTFDASE

-1451 EDNYQGVGIMV
+1451 EDNYQDVGIMV

>member
-33 DTYSVVINYVF
+33 DTYSVVIKYVF

-51 PSWTATLANGSAY
+51 PSWTATLARGSAY

-75 YTPDKGSV
+75 YTPDRATV
-83 ELNFAAIHKDETYK
+83 ELDYTAINE
-97 VTYYPALV
+97 
-105 DVTVRHYWQN
+105 DVTETVIYKPAEVSFTVKHYQQN
-115 AEGENYT
+115 TDNDNYT
-122 LHETENRQMPTGSD
+122 LAYTETRTGYTESV

-142 KTYPGFTA
+142 KTYEGFTA
-150 LLYETTTKVAADG
+150 LLYDTTTKIAADG
-163 STVVEIKYDRNYYLL
+163 STEVEIYYDRNYYLL
-178 NLNLDGGWGVEPI
+178 SLDLDGGWGADPI
-191 YARYGAPVS
+191 YARYGAVIGLSSP
-200 LGTPEKAGYTFNGW
+200 TKPGYTFAGW
-214 NPEFA
+214 DPKAPAN
-219 LTTMPAQDTTYTAQW
+219 MPAENQTLKAQW
-234 KAPDTA
+234 TA
-240 NVTVVIWGENANDE
+240 SDVQYRVQYWQENANDT
-254 GYSYYD
+254 GYSYVEFQTETAKAGAVVSGDTYKD
-260 SIITS
+260 S
-265 GKPGE
+265 K
-270 TYNPLTCGKEA
+270 
-281 HTHSD
+281 
-286 ACGIVCGHTHGLTCY
+286 
-301 GLSASARSVTPSSEA
+301 
-316 LKYFAQLSG
+316 F
-325 GIQDGYIYYFED
+325 
-337 NGYNGKGDI
+337 
-346 YYLRLNGNYYQYT
+346 YT
-359 GTPNSNM
+359 GFTYHHADTNVTVA
-366 GTQVGSRVSC
+366 GDGS
-376 AEGILHDT
+376 
-384 DYFYK
+384 
-389 YSVKITC
+389 
-396 GHHTDS
+396 
-402 CYSCGKTA
+402 
-410 HTHTPACFPSYTKM
+410 
-424 DSTLWTLVRSDT
+424 
-436 ATVSADG
+436 
-443 TTVVNV
+443 TVVNV
-449 YYDRVEKT
+449 YFNRNLYTVTFKELTCNNT
-457 LHFRS
+457 LFWHNHNES
-462 KNSSSDT
+462 C
-469 YGTITAKWGADIDA
+469 YGKVAKTITAKYGAFIGDQWPGNGWYVGPDTSTF
-483 QYKAILKKTNN
+483 QSYLAIMPLGGKTFYDQL
-494 NSFWSR
+494 SGSGT
-500 NANASE
+500 ATA
-506 PYTNY
+506 
-511 IGVMPAEDR
+511 
-520 TYYLDGDGGG
+520 TYYVEVLPGESG
-530 TEGTMSY
+530 TKVSEKTYKVHHTDTAKGSGLIVTDEERY
-537 YFQDLNGNYPNTPGF
+537 DL
-552 TVDNVGG
+552 
-559 YSVSDEDHY
+559 
-568 DFEGFTYN
+568 EGFTC
-576 HGTANKVSCVNAKF
+576 NKAISTKNEADYDGAKF

-595 SYNLAFNDGT
+595 SYTLVYNDQYGN
-605 GVVKEATVKYEDS
+605 TVEEDLPYEQVLS
-618 LGKYDYKPD
+618 KSVNKGH
-627 VPAGLYE
+627 VPAYPEGLEAGAYE
-634 KDSRVFAGWYLNPE
+634 FAGWYLDPE
-648 CTGEEYKLNEHTMPA
+648 GTREVDWNAKMPA
-663 NNVLLYAKWAPVEHK
+663 AKVVLYAKWAPKTHTVR
-678 VTYSQ
+678 TFL
-683 TEGGNPLG
+683 TEEAMNAATAPI
-691 QVDNVPHG
+691 DTWENVPHRSTIEKPQNPTNG
-699 DLIKKVPDVEYGE
+699 QY
-712 RTFVGWFYKDENG
+712 TFVGWFYQENG
-725 VEHAFHPSM
+725 VEKAFAFSM
-734 PVRRD
+734 AVTKD
-739 MNLYAKWRTNV
+739 MDLYAKWISNSLV
-750 AMSYTI
+750 QYTI
-756 RYAIQNEDGSLT
+756 HYQLENGT
-768 YIAEDTT
+768 PIAPDTT
-775 GSALAE
+775 GSALAGA
-781 STKTFEAKTGADLY
+781 TKTFDAKTGADLNQG
-795 ADYQTGYFPQVSS
+795 YQTGYFPKVGS
-808 HSMVISLDNP
+808 HSITMDINGG
-818 EQNEYTFIYVK
+818 NEFTFVYVPGEK
-829 MQAVNYTVRYL
+829 VNYTVRYL
-840 EKGTNAVLYD
+840 EKDTNKVLKT
-850 EKSDST
+850 EKKDST

-865 VAIKGY
+865 ETVPGY
-871 APDAYQKRLVLSTD
+871 APDAYQKRLVLSAD
-885 EKENVITFWYV
+885 EGSNVITFWYV
-896 KDEKHAPV
+896 KDTEHAPV
-904 QVIHWV
+904 QIIHWV
-910 QNIAGDGYTEYQ
+910 QNIAGDGYTEYS

-927 NGVINKT
+927 NGLIDET
-934 YSAEPIA
+934 YTAEWLTIA
-941 ITGFEYARG
+941 GFAKNE
-950 TVEAGASVTV
+950 TKS
-960 VPAGQNPSGTL
+960 NISGVL
-971 TADGLVLN
+971 TNQGLVLN
-979 LYYDRIQYPYEFRFV
+979 LYYDRIEYPYEFRFV

-999 EDITDYTFPGAT
+999 EEITGYDFGTT
-1011 KGNARFGDRVT
+1011 NGNARFGDRVT

-1028 LGDLG
+1028 LGALG

-1088 PNEVDLTA
+1088 PNEVDLTV
-1096 SIVDNGY
+1096 SIAENGY

-1120 NEACTVVQ
+1120 NEACTEVQ
-1128 EYGAEN
+1128 GYGTEN
-1134 PTSFTPT
+1134 PTKFTPN

-1210 NNAEFET
+1210 NNAEFEP

-1226 VYQMVKATRNG
+1226 VYQMVKAARNG

-1261 ANGKP
+1261 ANGKQ

-1308 QRNLTFDASK
+1308 QRNLTFDASQ

-1343 LLNFATAFNMDDSQ
+1343 LLNFATAFSMDDSQ

-1398 GWYVDGKVSDLSG
+1398 GWYVDGKASDLSG

-1434 IGLLRVRGVTL
+1434 IGLFRVRGVTL

-1451 EDNYQGVGIMV
+1451 EDNYQEVGIMV

>member
-33 DTYSVVINYVF
+33 DTYSVVIKYVF

-51 PSWTATLANGSAY
+51 PSWTATLARGSAY
-64 HNTVTSPTVVG
+64 RSTVTSPTVVG
-75 YTPDKGSV
+75 YTPDRATV
-83 ELNFAAIHKDETYK
+83 ELDYTAIND
-97 VTYYPALV
+97 
-105 DVTVRHYWQN
+105 DVTETVIYKPAEVSFTVKHYQQN
-115 AEGENYT
+115 TDNDNYT
-122 LHETENRQMPTGSD
+122 LADTETRTGYTESE

-142 KTYPGFTA
+142 KTSYEGFTA
-150 LLYETTTKVAADG
+150 LLYDTTTKVAADG
-163 STVVEIKYDRNYYLL
+163 STEVEIYYDRNYYLL
-178 NLNLDGGWGVEPI
+178 NLDLAGGWGADPI
-191 YARYGAPVS
+191 YARYGAVIS
-200 LGTPEKAGYTFNGW
+200 LSSPTKSGYTFAGW
-214 NPEFA
+214 DPKAPAN
-219 LTTMPAQDTTYTAQW
+219 MPAKNQTLTAQW
-234 KAPDTA
+234 TPVNSVDY
-240 NVTVVIWGENANDE
+240 TVVFWYQNANDD
-254 GYSYYD
+254 GYSYAGNL
-260 SIITS
+260 TQS
-265 GKPGE
+265 GKPGASVSSGQFSGTDFTGRDASHF
-270 TYNPLTCGKEA
+270 TYNAAKAET
-281 HTHSD
+281 
-286 ACGIVCGHTHGLTCY
+286 
-301 GLSASARSVTPSSEA
+301 VTVN
-316 LKYFAQLSG
+316 G
-325 GIQDGYIYYFED
+325 DG
-337 NGYNGKGDI
+337 
-346 YYLRLNGNYYQYT
+346 
-359 GTPNSNM
+359 S
-366 GTQVGSRVSC
+366 
-376 AEGILHDT
+376 
-384 DYFYK
+384 
-389 YSVKITC
+389 
-396 GHHTDS
+396 
-402 CYSCGKTA
+402 
-410 HTHTPACFPSYTKM
+410 
-424 DSTLWTLVRSDT
+424 
-436 ATVSADG
+436 
-443 TTVVNV
+443 TVVNV
-449 YYDRVEKT
+449 YFTRKTYTLKFRVLDCDKW
-457 LHFRS
+457 LMHS
-462 KNSSSDT
+462 HSDSC
-469 YGTITAKWGADIDA
+469 YKVVKTITAKYQADIHGNFPIKDG
-483 QYKAILKKTNN
+483 
-494 NSFWSR
+494 
-500 NANASE
+500 SE
-506 PYTNY
+506 TIWWTVPN
-511 IGVMPAEDR
+511 
-520 TYYLDGDGGG
+520 G
-530 TEGTMSY
+530 TETYGDSNKTRYLGSIDIMPGENITFTKKGSESGAKIY
-537 YFQDLNGNYPNTPGF
+537 YYVETLNGVKGDVTHNGRNYTSYKVIDLDYSSNVNLTYREEFHPITGF
-552 TVDNVGG
+552 TQGDSDPKLPVDGEVGMKQNN
-559 YSVSDEDHY
+559 YL
-568 DFEGFTYN
+568 
-576 HGTANKVSCVNAKF
+576 

-595 SYNLAFNDGT
+595 SYTLKFYNYGTELTDHQATLQYEAPLKDKNFTPAYPSNL
-605 GVVKEATVKYEDS
+605 EANAYE
-618 LGKYDYKPD
+618 
-627 VPAGLYE
+627 
-634 KDSRVFAGWYLNPE
+634 FAGWYTTPGCYEGSEVNWD
-648 CTGEEYKLNEHTMPA
+648 TATMPA
-663 NNVLLYAKWAPVEHK
+663 GDPMLYAKWAPKTHTVR
-678 VTYSQ
+678 TFL
-683 TEGGNPLG
+683 TEDAMNAGTAPI
-691 QVDNVPHG
+691 DTWENVPHRST
-699 DLIKKVPDVEYGE
+699 IKKPQNPTNGQY
-712 RTFVGWFYKDENG
+712 TFVGWFYQENG
-725 VEHAFHPSM
+725 VEKAYDFSM
-734 PVRRD
+734 AVTKD
-739 MNLYAKWRTNV
+739 MDLYAKWISNTLV
-750 AMSYTI
+750 QYTI
-756 RYAIQNEDGSLT
+756 HYRLEDGT
-768 YIAEDTT
+768 TIAPDTT
-775 GSALAE
+775 GSALAGA
-781 STKTFEAKTGADLY
+781 TKTFDAKTGTDLNQG
-795 ADYQTGYFPQVSS
+795 YQTGYFPKVGS
-808 HSMVISLDNP
+808 HSITMNIDGDNVF
-818 EQNEYTFIYVK
+818 TFVYVPGEK
-829 MQAVNYTVRYL
+829 VNYTVRYL
-840 EKGTNAVLYD
+840 EKDTNKVLKT
-850 EKSDST
+850 EKKDST

-865 VAIKGY
+865 ETVPGY
-871 APDAYQKRLVLSTD
+871 APDAYQKRLVLSA
-885 EKENVITFWYV
+885 EEGSNVITFWYV
-896 KDEKHAPV
+896 KDTEHAPV
-904 QVIHWV
+904 QIIHWV
-910 QNIAGDGYTEYQ
+910 QNIAGDGYTEYS

-927 NGVINKT
+927 NGLIGET
-934 YSAEPIA
+934 YIAEWLTIA
-941 ITGFEYARG
+941 GFAKNE
-950 TVEAGASVTV
+950 TKSNT
-960 VPAGQNPSGTL
+960 SGKL
-971 TADGLVLN
+971 TAEGLVLN
-979 LYYDRIQYPYEFRFV
+979 LYYDRIEYPYEFRFV

-1088 PNEVDLTA
+1088 PNEVDLTT
-1096 SIVDNGY
+1096 SIAENGY

-1120 NEACTVVQ
+1120 NADCTEVQ
-1128 EYGAEN
+1128 EYGAGN

-1210 NNAEFET
+1210 NNAEFEP
-1217 PVANPGAAT
+1217 PVVNPGAAT
-1226 VYQMVKATRNG
+1226 VYQMVKAARNG

-1281 FAQFKTDGITYT
+1281 FAQFNTDGITYT

-1318 PNVAQIKRIP
+1318 PNVAQIKKIP

-1398 GWYVDGKVSDLSG
+1398 GWYVDGKASDLSG

-1434 IGLLRVRGVTL
+1434 IGLFRVRGVTL

-1451 EDNYQGVGIMV
+1451 EDNYQEVGIMV

>member
-33 DTYSVVINYVF
+33 DTYSVVIKYVF

-51 PSWTATLANGSAY
+51 PSWTATLARGSAY

-75 YTPDKGSV
+75 YTPDRATV
-83 ELNFAAIHKDETYK
+83 ELDYTAINE
-97 VTYYPALV
+97 
-105 DVTVRHYWQN
+105 DVTETVIYKPAEVSFTVKHYQQN
-115 AEGENYT
+115 TDNDNYT
-122 LHETENRQMPTGSD
+122 LADTETRTGYTESV

-142 KTYPGFTA
+142 KTYEGFTA
-150 LLYETTTKVAADG
+150 LLYDTTTKIAADG
-163 STVVEIKYDRNYYLL
+163 STEVEIYYDRNYYLL
-178 NLNLDGGWGVEPI
+178 NLDLAGGWGADPI
-191 YARYGAPVS
+191 YARYGAVIS
-200 LGTPEKAGYTFNGW
+200 LSSPTKSGYTFAGW
-214 NPEFA
+214 TPEA
-219 LTTMPAQDTTYTAQW
+219 PANMPAENKTLKANWTA
-234 KAPDTA
+234 KDS
-240 NVTVVIWGENANDE
+240 VDYTVVFWYQNANDD
-254 GYSYYD
+254 GYSYAG
-260 SIITS
+260 SITQSATPGASKSS
-265 GKPGE
+265 GDFRSTDFTGRDASHF
-270 TYNPLTCGKEA
+270 TYNAAK
-281 HTHSD
+281 
-286 ACGIVCGHTHGLTCY
+286 
-301 GLSASARSVTPSSEA
+301 
-316 LKYFAQLSG
+316 
-325 GIQDGYIYYFED
+325 
-337 NGYNGKGDI
+337 
-346 YYLRLNGNYYQYT
+346 
-359 GTPNSNM
+359 
-366 GTQVGSRVSC
+366 
-376 AEGILHDT
+376 AE
-384 DYFYK
+384 
-389 YSVKITC
+389 
-396 GHHTDS
+396 
-402 CYSCGKTA
+402 
-410 HTHTPACFPSYTKM
+410 
-424 DSTLWTLVRSDT
+424 T
-436 ATVSADG
+436 ATINGDG
-443 TTVVNV
+443 STVVNV
-449 YYDRVEKT
+449 YFTRNTYTLTFKDGKT
-457 LHFRS
+457 TVKTINARYQQDIHGNFPI
-462 KNSSSDT
+462 KDGSDT
-469 YGTITAKWGADIDA
+469 IWWNVPNGCKSFKPGTQLGSIDIMPGENITFTKDDSQSGAMLYYYVETLNGEKGDYTHNGKNFK
-483 QYKAILKKTNN
+483 QYKQITLAKYCYLTY
-494 NSFWSR
+494 
-500 NANASE
+500 SE
-506 PYTNY
+506 EFHDIT
-511 IGVMPAEDR
+511 
-520 TYYLDGDGGG
+520 
-530 TEGTMSY
+530 
-537 YFQDLNGNYPNTPGF
+537 GF
-552 TVDNVGG
+552 TQWRSDPAFDKMEQGGVAYDG
-559 YSVSDEDHY
+559 YSDSRGYYIKD
-568 DFEGFTYN
+568 
-576 HGTANKVSCVNAKF
+576 VNVLC
-590 YYTRN
+590 YTRN
-595 SYNLAFNDGT
+595 SYTLKFYNYGTELTDHQATLQYEAPLKDKNFTPAYPSNL
-605 GVVKEATVKYEDS
+605 EANAYE
-618 LGKYDYKPD
+618 
-627 VPAGLYE
+627 
-634 KDSRVFAGWYLNPE
+634 FAGWYTTPGCYEGSEVNWD
-648 CTGEEYKLNEHTMPA
+648 TATMPA
-663 NNVLLYAKWAPVEHK
+663 GDLMLYAKWAPKTHTVR
-678 VTYSQ
+678 TFL
-683 TEGGNPLG
+683 TEEAMNAGTAPI
-691 QVDNVPHG
+691 DTWENVPHRST
-699 DLIKKVPDVEYGE
+699 IKKPQNPTNGQY
-712 RTFVGWFYKDENG
+712 TFVGWFYQENG
-725 VEHAFHPSM
+725 VEKAYDFSM
-734 PVRRD
+734 AVTKD
-739 MNLYAKWRTNV
+739 MDLYAKWISNTLV
-750 AMSYTI
+750 QYTI
-756 RYAIQNEDGSLT
+756 HYRLEDGT
-768 YIAEDTT
+768 TIAPDTT
-775 GSALAE
+775 GSALAGA
-781 STKTFEAKTGADLY
+781 TKTFDAKTGTDLNQG
-795 ADYQTGYFPQVSS
+795 YQTGYFPKVGS
-808 HSMVISLDNP
+808 HSITMNIDGDNVF
-818 EQNEYTFIYVK
+818 TFVYVPGEK
-829 MQAVNYTVRYL
+829 VNYTVRYL
-840 EKGTNAVLYD
+840 EKDTNKVLHE
-850 EKSDST
+850 EKHAATRD
-856 SAAVVTEKF
+856 AVVTEKF
-865 VAIKGY
+865 VTITEY
-871 APDAYQKRLVLSTD
+871 APDAYQKRLVLSDD
-885 EKENVITFWYV
+885 ETQNVITFWYV
-896 KDEKHAPV
+896 KDEVHAPV
-904 QVIHWV
+904 QIIHWV
-910 QNIAGDGYTEYQ
+910 QNIAGDGYTEYS

-927 NGVINKT
+927 NGLIGET
-934 YSAEPIA
+934 YTAEWLTIA
-941 ITGFEYARG
+941 GFAKNE
-950 TVEAGASVTV
+950 TKSNT
-960 VPAGQNPSGTL
+960 SGKL
-971 TADGLVLN
+971 TAEGLVLN

-1077 RDPATENVTRT
+1077 RDPATENVTCT
-1088 PNEVDLTA
+1088 PNEVDLTT
-1096 SIVDNGY
+1096 SIAENGY

-1120 NEACTVVQ
+1120 NEACTEVQ
-1128 EYGAEN
+1128 GYGTEN

-1210 NNAEFET
+1210 NNAEFEP

-1226 VYQMVKATRNG
+1226 VYQMVKAARNG

-1281 FAQFKTDGITYT
+1281 FARFKTDDGITYT

-1318 PNVAQIKRIP
+1318 PNVAQIKKIS

-1343 LLNFATAFNMDDSQ
+1343 LLNFATAFSMDDSQ
-1357 TTVDTRITVTVQD
+1357 ATVDTRITVTVQD

-1398 GWYVDGKVSDLSG
+1398 GWYVDGKASDLSG

-1434 IGLLRVRGVTL
+1434 IGLFRVRGVTL

-1451 EDNYQGVGIMV
+1451 EDNYQEVGIMV

>member
-33 DTYSVVINYVF
+33 DTYSVVIKYVF

-51 PSWTATLANGSAY
+51 PSWTATLARGSAY
-64 HNTVTSPTVVG
+64 HSTVTSPTVVG
-75 YTPDKGSV
+75 YTPDRATV
-83 ELNFAAIHKDETYK
+83 ELDYTAINE
-97 VTYYPALV
+97 
-105 DVTVRHYWQN
+105 DVTETVIYKPAEVSFTVKHYQQN
-115 AEGENYT
+115 TDNDNYT
-122 LHETENRQMPTGSD
+122 LADTETRTGYTESV

-142 KTYPGFTA
+142 KTYEGFTA
-150 LLYETTTKVAADG
+150 LLYDTTTKIAADG
-163 STVVEIKYDRNYYLL
+163 STEVEIYYDRNYYLL
-178 NLNLDGGWGVEPI
+178 NLDLAGGWGADPI
-191 YARYGAPVS
+191 YARYGAVIS
-200 LGTPEKAGYTFNGW
+200 LSSPTKSGYTFAGW
-214 NPEFA
+214 TPEA
-219 LTTMPAQDTTYTAQW
+219 PANMPAENKTLKANWTA
-234 KAPDTA
+234 KDS
-240 NVTVVIWGENANDE
+240 VDYTVVFWYQNANDD
-254 GYSYYD
+254 GYSYAG
-260 SIITS
+260 SITQSATPGASKSS
-265 GKPGE
+265 GDFRSTDFTGRDASHF
-270 TYNPLTCGKEA
+270 TYNAAK
-281 HTHSD
+281 
-286 ACGIVCGHTHGLTCY
+286 
-301 GLSASARSVTPSSEA
+301 
-316 LKYFAQLSG
+316 
-325 GIQDGYIYYFED
+325 
-337 NGYNGKGDI
+337 
-346 YYLRLNGNYYQYT
+346 
-359 GTPNSNM
+359 
-366 GTQVGSRVSC
+366 
-376 AEGILHDT
+376 AE
-384 DYFYK
+384 
-389 YSVKITC
+389 
-396 GHHTDS
+396 
-402 CYSCGKTA
+402 
-410 HTHTPACFPSYTKM
+410 
-424 DSTLWTLVRSDT
+424 T
-436 ATVSADG
+436 ATINGDG
-443 TTVVNV
+443 STVVNV
-449 YYDRVEKT
+449 YFTRNTYTLTFKDGKT
-457 LHFRS
+457 TVKTINARYQQDIHGNFPI
-462 KNSSSDT
+462 KDGSDT
-469 YGTITAKWGADIDA
+469 IWWNVPNGCKSFKPGTQLGSIDIMPGENITFTKDDSQSGAMLYYYVETLNGEKGDYTHNGKNFK
-483 QYKAILKKTNN
+483 QYKQITLDKYCYLTY
-494 NSFWSR
+494 
-500 NANASE
+500 SE
-506 PYTNY
+506 EFHDIT
-511 IGVMPAEDR
+511 
-520 TYYLDGDGGG
+520 
-530 TEGTMSY
+530 
-537 YFQDLNGNYPNTPGF
+537 GF
-552 TVDNVGG
+552 TQWWSDPAFDKMEQGGVAYDG
-559 YSVSDEDHY
+559 YSYIRGYYIKD
-568 DFEGFTYN
+568 
-576 HGTANKVSCVNAKF
+576 VNVLC
-590 YYTRN
+590 YTRN
-595 SYNLAFNDGT
+595 SYTLKFYNYGTELTDHQATLQYEAPLKDKNFTPAYPSNL
-605 GVVKEATVKYEDS
+605 EANAYE
-618 LGKYDYKPD
+618 
-627 VPAGLYE
+627 
-634 KDSRVFAGWYLNPE
+634 FAGWYTTPGCYEGSEVNWD
-648 CTGEEYKLNEHTMPA
+648 TATMPA
-663 NNVLLYAKWAPVEHK
+663 GDLMLYAKWTPKTHTVRTFLTEEAMSAAENPTNIWEK
-678 VTYSQ
+678 VAHRSIIADKPEDPTN
-683 TEGGNPLG
+683 GNY
-691 QVDNVPHG
+691 N
-699 DLIKKVPDVEYGE
+699 
-712 RTFVGWFYKDENG
+712 FVGWFYKENG
-725 VEHAFHPSM
+725 VEKAYDFSM
-734 PVRRD
+734 AVTKD
-739 MNLYAKWRTNV
+739 MDLYAKWISNSLV
-750 AMSYTI
+750 QYTI
-756 RYAIQNEDGSLT
+756 HYQLENGT
-768 YIAEDTT
+768 PIAPDTT
-775 GSALAE
+775 GSALAGA
-781 STKTFEAKTGADLY
+781 TKTFDAKTGADLNQG
-795 ADYQTGYFPQVSS
+795 YQTGYFPKVGS
-808 HSMVISLDNP
+808 HSITMDINGG
-818 EQNEYTFIYVK
+818 NEYTFVYVPK
-829 MQAVNYTVRYL
+829 AEVNYTVRYL
-840 EKGTNAVLYD
+840 EKDTNTVLHE
-850 EKSDST
+850 EKHAATRD
-856 SAAVVTEKF
+856 AVVTEKF
-865 VAIKGY
+865 VTITEY
-871 APDAYQKRLVLSTD
+871 APDAYQKRLVLSAD
-885 EKENVITFWYV
+885 EGSNVITFWYV
-896 KDEKHAPV
+896 KDTEHAPV
-904 QVIHWV
+904 QIIHWV
-910 QNIAGDGYTEYQ
+910 QNIAGDGYTEYS

-927 NGVINKT
+927 NGLIGET
-934 YSAEPIA
+934 YTAEWLTIA
-941 ITGFEYARG
+941 GFAKNE
-950 TVEAGASVTV
+950 TKS
-960 VPAGQNPSGTL
+960 NISGVL
-971 TADGLVLN
+971 TNQGLVLN
-979 LYYDRIQYPYEFRFV
+979 LYYDRIEYPYEFRFV

-999 EDITDYTFPGAT
+999 EEITGYDFGTT
-1011 KGNARFGDRVT
+1011 NGNARFGDRVT

-1028 LGDLG
+1028 LGALG

-1088 PNEVDLTA
+1088 PNEVDLTV
-1096 SIVDNGY
+1096 SIAENGY

-1120 NEACTVVQ
+1120 NEACTEVQ
-1128 EYGAEN
+1128 GYGTEN

-1210 NNAEFET
+1210 NNAEFEP

-1226 VYQMVKATRNG
+1226 VYQMVKAARNG

-1318 PNVAQIKRIP
+1318 PNVAQIKKIP

-1398 GWYVDGKVSDLSG
+1398 GWYVDGKASDLSG

-1434 IGLLRVRGVTL
+1434 IGLFRVRGVTL

-1451 EDNYQGVGIMV
+1451 EDNYQEVGIMV

>member
-33 DTYSVVINYVF
+33 DTYSVVIKYVF

-51 PSWTATLANGSAY
+51 PSWTATLARGSAY

-75 YTPDKGSV
+75 YTPDRATV
-83 ELNFAAIHKDETYK
+83 ELDYTAINE
-97 VTYYPALV
+97 
-105 DVTVRHYWQN
+105 DVTETVIYKPAEVSFTVKHYQQN
-115 AEGENYT
+115 TDNDNYT
-122 LHETENRQMPTGSD
+122 LADTETRTGYTESV

-142 KTYPGFTA
+142 KTYEGFTA
-150 LLYETTTKVAADG
+150 LLYDTTTKIAADG
-163 STVVEIKYDRNYYLL
+163 STEVEIYYDRNYYLL
-178 NLNLDGGWGVEPI
+178 NLDLAGGWGADPI
-191 YARYGAPVS
+191 YARYGAVIS
-200 LGTPEKAGYTFNGW
+200 LSSPTKSGYTFAGW
-214 NPEFA
+214 TPEA
-219 LTTMPAQDTTYTAQW
+219 PANMPAENKTLKANWTA
-234 KAPDTA
+234 KDS
-240 NVTVVIWGENANDE
+240 VDYTVVFWYQNANDD
-254 GYSYYD
+254 GYSYAG
-260 SIITS
+260 SITQS
-265 GKPGE
+265 ATPGASKSSDDFRSTDFTGRDASHF
-270 TYNPLTCGKEA
+270 TYNAAK
-281 HTHSD
+281 
-286 ACGIVCGHTHGLTCY
+286 
-301 GLSASARSVTPSSEA
+301 
-316 LKYFAQLSG
+316 
-325 GIQDGYIYYFED
+325 
-337 NGYNGKGDI
+337 
-346 YYLRLNGNYYQYT
+346 
-359 GTPNSNM
+359 
-366 GTQVGSRVSC
+366 
-376 AEGILHDT
+376 AE
-384 DYFYK
+384 
-389 YSVKITC
+389 
-396 GHHTDS
+396 
-402 CYSCGKTA
+402 
-410 HTHTPACFPSYTKM
+410 
-424 DSTLWTLVRSDT
+424 T
-436 ATVSADG
+436 ATINGDG
-443 TTVVNV
+443 STVVNV
-449 YYDRVEKT
+449 YFTRNTYTLTFKDGKT
-457 LHFRS
+457 TVKTINARYQQDIHGNFPI
-462 KNSSSDT
+462 KDGSDT
-469 YGTITAKWGADIDA
+469 IWWNVPNGCKSFKPGTQLGSIDIMPGENITFTKDDSQSGAMLYYYVETLNGEKGDYTHNGKNFK
-483 QYKAILKKTNN
+483 QYKQITLDKYCYLTY
-494 NSFWSR
+494 
-500 NANASE
+500 SE
-506 PYTNY
+506 EFHDIT
-511 IGVMPAEDR
+511 
-520 TYYLDGDGGG
+520 
-530 TEGTMSY
+530 
-537 YFQDLNGNYPNTPGF
+537 GF
-552 TVDNVGG
+552 TQWWSDPAFDKMEQGGVAYDDYSHIRGYYIKDVNVL
-559 YSVSDEDHY
+559 
-568 DFEGFTYN
+568 
-576 HGTANKVSCVNAKF
+576 C
-590 YYTRN
+590 YTRN
-595 SYNLAFNDGT
+595 SYTLKFYNYGTELTDHQATLQYEAPLKDKNFTPAYPSNL
-605 GVVKEATVKYEDS
+605 EANAYE
-618 LGKYDYKPD
+618 
-627 VPAGLYE
+627 
-634 KDSRVFAGWYLNPE
+634 FAGWYTTPGCYEGSEVNWD
-648 CTGEEYKLNEHTMPA
+648 TATMPA
-663 NNVLLYAKWAPVEHK
+663 GDLMLYAKWAPKTHTVR
-678 VTYSQ
+678 TFL
-683 TEGGNPLG
+683 TEDAMNAGTAPI
-691 QVDNVPHG
+691 DTWENVPHRST
-699 DLIKKVPDVEYGE
+699 IKKPQNPTNGQY
-712 RTFVGWFYKDENG
+712 TFVGWFYQENG
-725 VEHAFHPSM
+725 VEKAYDFSM
-734 PVRRD
+734 AVTKD
-739 MNLYAKWRTNV
+739 MDLYAKWISNTLV
-750 AMSYTI
+750 QYTI
-756 RYAIQNEDGSLT
+756 HYRLEDGT
-768 YIAEDTT
+768 TIAPDTT
-775 GSALAE
+775 GSALAGA
-781 STKTFEAKTGADLY
+781 TKTFDAKTGTDLNQG
-795 ADYQTGYFPQVSS
+795 YQTGYFPKVGS
-808 HSMVISLDNP
+808 HSITMNIDGDNVF
-818 EQNEYTFIYVK
+818 TFVYVPGEK
-829 MQAVNYTVRYL
+829 VNYTVRYL
-840 EKGTNAVLYD
+840 EKDTNKVLHE
-850 EKSDST
+850 EKHAATRD
-856 SAAVVTEKF
+856 AVVTEKF
-865 VAIKGY
+865 MTITEY
-871 APDAYQKRLVLSTD
+871 APDAYQKRLVLSDD
-885 EKENVITFWYV
+885 ETQNVITFWYV
-896 KDEKHAPV
+896 KDEVHAPV
-904 QVIHWV
+904 RIIHWV
-910 QNIAGDGYTEYQ
+910 QNIAGDGYTEYS

-927 NGVINKT
+927 NGLIGET
-934 YSAEPIA
+934 YTAEWLTIA
-941 ITGFEYARG
+941 GFAKNE
-950 TVEAGASVTV
+950 TKSNT
-960 VPAGQNPSGTL
+960 SGKL
-971 TADGLVLN
+971 TAEGLVLN

-1088 PNEVDLTA
+1088 PNEVDLTT
-1096 SIVDNGY
+1096 SIAENGY

-1120 NEACTVVQ
+1120 NEACTEVQ
-1128 EYGAEN
+1128 GYGTEN

-1210 NNAEFET
+1210 NNAEFEP

-1226 VYQMVKATRNG
+1226 VYQMVKAARNG

-1281 FAQFKTDGITYT
+1281 FAQFNTDGITYT

-1318 PNVAQIKRIP
+1318 PNVAQIKKIP

-1343 LLNFATAFNMDDSQ
+1343 LLNFATAFSMDDSQ

-1398 GWYVDGKVSDLSG
+1398 GWYVDGKASDLSG

-1434 IGLLRVRGVTL
+1434 IGLFRVRGVTL

-1451 EDNYQGVGIMV
+1451 EDNYQEVGIMV

>member
-33 DTYSVVINYVF
+33 DTYSVVIKYVF

-51 PSWTATLANGSAY
+51 PSWTATLARGSAY

-75 YTPDKGSV
+75 YTPDRATV
-83 ELNFAAIHKDETYK
+83 ELNYTAINDDVTETVTYK
-97 VTYYPALV
+97 PAEV
-105 DVTVRHYWQN
+105 NFTVKHYQQN
-115 AEGENYT
+115 TDNDNYT
-122 LHETENRQMPTGSD
+122 LADTETRTGYTESV

-142 KTYPGFTA
+142 KTYEGFTA
-150 LLYETTTKVAADG
+150 LLYDTTTKVAADG
-163 STVVEIKYDRNYYLL
+163 STEVEIYYDRNYYLL
-178 NLNLDGGWGVEPI
+178 NLDLAGGWGADPI
-191 YARYGAPVS
+191 YARYGAVIS
-200 LGTPEKAGYTFNGW
+200 LSSPTKSGYTFAGW
-214 NPEFA
+214 DPKAPAN
-219 LTTMPAQDTTYTAQW
+219 MPAENKTLTAQW
-234 KAPDTA
+234 TPVNSVDY
-240 NVTVVIWGENANDE
+240 TVVFWYQNANDD
-254 GYSYYD
+254 GYSYAGNL
-260 SIITS
+260 TQS
-265 GKPGE
+265 GKPGASVSSGQFSGTDFTGRDASHF
-270 TYNPLTCGKEA
+270 TYNAAK
-281 HTHSD
+281 
-286 ACGIVCGHTHGLTCY
+286 
-301 GLSASARSVTPSSEA
+301 
-316 LKYFAQLSG
+316 
-325 GIQDGYIYYFED
+325 
-337 NGYNGKGDI
+337 
-346 YYLRLNGNYYQYT
+346 
-359 GTPNSNM
+359 
-366 GTQVGSRVSC
+366 
-376 AEGILHDT
+376 AE
-384 DYFYK
+384 
-389 YSVKITC
+389 
-396 GHHTDS
+396 
-402 CYSCGKTA
+402 
-410 HTHTPACFPSYTKM
+410 
-424 DSTLWTLVRSDT
+424 T
-436 ATVSADG
+436 ATINGDG
-443 TTVVNV
+443 STVVNV
-449 YYDRVEKT
+449 YFTRNTYTLTFKDGKT
-457 LHFRS
+457 TVKTINARYQQDIHGNFPI
-462 KNSSSDT
+462 KDGSDT
-469 YGTITAKWGADIDA
+469 IWWNVPNGCKSFKPGTQLGSIDIMPGENITFTKDDSQSGAMLYYYVETLNGEKGDYTHNGKNFK
-483 QYKAILKKTNN
+483 QYKQITLDKYCYLTY
-494 NSFWSR
+494 SEEFHDITGFTQWWSDP
-500 NANASE
+500 AFDKMEQGGVAYDGYS
-506 PYTNY
+506 Y
-511 IGVMPAEDR
+511 IGG
-520 TYYLDGDGGG
+520 YYIKD
-530 TEGTMSY
+530 
-537 YFQDLNGNYPNTPGF
+537 
-552 TVDNVGG
+552 VNVL
-559 YSVSDEDHY
+559 
-568 DFEGFTYN
+568 
-576 HGTANKVSCVNAKF
+576 C
-590 YYTRN
+590 YTRN
-595 SYNLAFNDGT
+595 SYTLKFYNYGTELTDHQATLQYEAPLKDKNFTPAYPSNL
-605 GVVKEATVKYEDS
+605 EANAYE
-618 LGKYDYKPD
+618 
-627 VPAGLYE
+627 
-634 KDSRVFAGWYLNPE
+634 FAGWYTTPGCYEGSEVNWD
-648 CTGEEYKLNEHTMPA
+648 TATMPA
-663 NNVLLYAKWAPVEHK
+663 GDLMLYAKWAPKTHTVR
-678 VTYSQ
+678 TFL
-683 TEGGNPLG
+683 TEEAMNAGTAPI
-691 QVDNVPHG
+691 DTWENVPHRSTIDEKPQNPTNG
-699 DLIKKVPDVEYGE
+699 QY
-712 RTFVGWFYKDENG
+712 TFVGWFYQENG
-725 VEHAFHPSM
+725 VEKAYDFSM
-734 PVRRD
+734 AVTKD
-739 MNLYAKWRTNV
+739 LNLYAKWISNTLV
-750 AMSYTI
+750 EYTI
-756 RYAIQNEDGSLT
+756 HYRLADGT
-768 YIAEDTT
+768 TIAPDTT
-775 GSALAE
+775 GSALAGA
-781 STKTFEAKTGADLY
+781 TKTFDAKTGTDLNQG
-795 ADYQTGYFPQVSS
+795 YQAGYFPNVGS
-808 HSMVISLDNP
+808 HSITMNIDGG
-818 EQNEYTFIYVK
+818 NEFTFVYVPK
-829 MQAVNYTVRYL
+829 AEVNYTVRYL
-840 EKGTNAVLYD
+840 EKDTNTVLHE
-850 EKSDST
+850 EKHAATRD
-856 SAAVVTEKF
+856 AVVTEKF
-865 VAIKGY
+865 VTITGY
-871 APDAYQKRLVLSTD
+871 APDAYQKRLVLSDD
-885 EKENVITFWYV
+885 ETQNVITFWYV
-896 KDEKHAPV
+896 KDEVHAPV
-904 QVIHWV
+904 QIIHWV
-910 QNIAGDGYTEYQ
+910 QNIAGDGYTEYS

-927 NGVINKT
+927 NGLIGET
-934 YSAEPIA
+934 YTAEWLTIA
-941 ITGFEYARG
+941 GFAKNE
-950 TVEAGASVTV
+950 TKSNT
-960 VPAGQNPSGTL
+960 SGKL
-971 TADGLVLN
+971 TAEGLVLN

-1028 LGDLG
+1028 LGALG

-1044 QAIDIRIEDPANV
+1044 QAIDIRVEDPANV

-1088 PNEVDLTA
+1088 PNEVDLTT
-1096 SIVDNGY
+1096 SIAENGY

-1120 NEACTVVQ
+1120 NEACTEVQ
-1128 EYGAEN
+1128 GYGTEN

-1210 NNAEFET
+1210 NNAEFEP

-1226 VYQMVKATRNG
+1226 VYQMVKAARNG

-1281 FAQFKTDGITYT
+1281 FAQFNTDGITYT

-1318 PNVAQIKRIP
+1318 PNVAQIEKIP

-1343 LLNFATAFNMDDSQ
+1343 LLNFATAFSMDDSQ

-1398 GWYVDGKVSDLSG
+1398 GWYVDGKASDLSG

-1434 IGLLRVRGVTL
+1434 IGLFRVRGVTL

-1451 EDNYQGVGIMV
+1451 EDNYQEVGIMV

>member
-33 DTYSVVINYVF
+33 DTYSVVIKYVF

-51 PSWTATLANGSAY
+51 PSWTATLARGSAY
-64 HNTVTSPTVVG
+64 RNTVTSPTVVG
-75 YTPDKGSV
+75 YTPDRATV
-83 ELNFAAIHKDETYK
+83 ELDYTAIND
-97 VTYYPALV
+97 
-105 DVTVRHYWQN
+105 DVTETVIYKPAEVSFTVKHYQQN
-115 AEGENYT
+115 TDNDNYT
-122 LHETENRQMPTGSD
+122 LADTETRTGYTESE

-142 KTYPGFTA
+142 KTSYEGFTA
-150 LLYETTTKVAADG
+150 LLYDTTTKVAADG
-163 STVVEIKYDRNYYLL
+163 STEVEIYYDRNYYLL
-178 NLNLDGGWGVEPI
+178 NLDLAGGWGADPI
-191 YARYGAPVS
+191 YARYGAVIS
-200 LGTPEKAGYTFNGW
+200 LSSPTKSGYTFAGW
-214 NPEFA
+214 DPKAPAN
-219 LTTMPAQDTTYTAQW
+219 MPAKNQTLTAQW
-234 KAPDTA
+234 TPVNSVDY
-240 NVTVVIWGENANDE
+240 TVVFWYQNANDD
-254 GYSYYD
+254 GYSYAGNL
-260 SIITS
+260 TQS
-265 GKPGE
+265 GKPGASVSSGQFSGTDFTGRDASHF
-270 TYNPLTCGKEA
+270 TYNAAKAET
-281 HTHSD
+281 
-286 ACGIVCGHTHGLTCY
+286 
-301 GLSASARSVTPSSEA
+301 VTVN
-316 LKYFAQLSG
+316 G
-325 GIQDGYIYYFED
+325 DG
-337 NGYNGKGDI
+337 
-346 YYLRLNGNYYQYT
+346 
-359 GTPNSNM
+359 S
-366 GTQVGSRVSC
+366 
-376 AEGILHDT
+376 
-384 DYFYK
+384 
-389 YSVKITC
+389 
-396 GHHTDS
+396 
-402 CYSCGKTA
+402 
-410 HTHTPACFPSYTKM
+410 
-424 DSTLWTLVRSDT
+424 
-436 ATVSADG
+436 
-443 TTVVNV
+443 TVVNV
-449 YYDRVEKT
+449 YFTRKTYTLKFRVLDCDKW
-457 LHFRS
+457 LMHS
-462 KNSSSDT
+462 HSDSC
-469 YGTITAKWGADIDA
+469 YKVVKTITAKYQADIHGNFPIKDG
-483 QYKAILKKTNN
+483 
-494 NSFWSR
+494 
-500 NANASE
+500 SE
-506 PYTNY
+506 TIWWTVPN
-511 IGVMPAEDR
+511 
-520 TYYLDGDGGG
+520 G
-530 TEGTMSY
+530 TETYGDSNKTRYLGSIDIMPGENITFTKKGSESGAKIY
-537 YFQDLNGNYPNTPGF
+537 YYVETLNGVKGDVTHNGRNYTSYKVIDLDYSSNVNLTYREEFHPITGF
-552 TVDNVGG
+552 TQGDSDPKLPVDGEVGMKQNN
-559 YSVSDEDHY
+559 YL
-568 DFEGFTYN
+568 
-576 HGTANKVSCVNAKF
+576 

-595 SYNLAFNDGT
+595 SYTLKFYNYGTELTDHQATLQYEAPLKDKNFTPAYPSNL
-605 GVVKEATVKYEDS
+605 EANAYE
-618 LGKYDYKPD
+618 
-627 VPAGLYE
+627 
-634 KDSRVFAGWYLNPE
+634 FAGWYTTPGCYEGSEVNWD
-648 CTGEEYKLNEHTMPA
+648 TATMPA
-663 NNVLLYAKWAPVEHK
+663 GDLMLYAKWAPKTHTVR
-678 VTYSQ
+678 TFL
-683 TEGGNPLG
+683 TEDAMNAGTAPI
-691 QVDNVPHG
+691 DTWENVPHRST
-699 DLIKKVPDVEYGE
+699 IKKPQNPTNGQY
-712 RTFVGWFYKDENG
+712 TFVGWFYQENG
-725 VEHAFHPSM
+725 VEKAYDFSM
-734 PVRRD
+734 AVTKD
-739 MNLYAKWRTNV
+739 MDLYAKWISNTLV
-750 AMSYTI
+750 QYTI
-756 RYAIQNEDGSLT
+756 HYRLEDGT
-768 YIAEDTT
+768 TIAPDTT
-775 GSALAE
+775 GSALAGA
-781 STKTFEAKTGADLY
+781 TKTFDAKTGTDLNQG
-795 ADYQTGYFPQVSS
+795 YQTGYFPKVGS
-808 HSMVISLDNP
+808 HSITMNIDGDNVF
-818 EQNEYTFIYVK
+818 TFVYVPGEK
-829 MQAVNYTVRYL
+829 VNYTVRYL
-840 EKGTNAVLYD
+840 EKDTNKVLKT
-850 EKSDST
+850 EKKDST

-865 VAIKGY
+865 ETVPGY
-871 APDAYQKRLVLSTD
+871 APDAYQKRLVLSA
-885 EKENVITFWYV
+885 EEGSNVITFWYV
-896 KDEKHAPV
+896 KDTEHAPV
-904 QVIHWV
+904 QIIHWV
-910 QNIAGDGYTEYQ
+910 QNIAGDGYTEYS

-927 NGVINKT
+927 NGLIGET
-934 YSAEPIA
+934 YIAEWLTIA
-941 ITGFEYARG
+941 GFAKNE
-950 TVEAGASVTV
+950 TKSNT
-960 VPAGQNPSGTL
+960 SGKL
-971 TADGLVLN
+971 TAEGLVLN
-979 LYYDRIQYPYEFRFV
+979 LYYDRIEYPYEFRFV

-1088 PNEVDLTA
+1088 PNEVDLTT
-1096 SIVDNGY
+1096 SIAENGY

-1120 NEACTVVQ
+1120 NADCTEVQ
-1128 EYGAEN
+1128 EYGAGN

-1210 NNAEFET
+1210 NNAEFEP
-1217 PVANPGAAT
+1217 PVVNPGAAT
-1226 VYQMVKATRNG
+1226 VYQMVKAARNG

-1281 FAQFKTDGITYT
+1281 FAQFNTDGITYT

-1318 PNVAQIKRIP
+1318 PNVAQIKKIH

-1398 GWYVDGKVSDLSG
+1398 GWYVDGKASDLSG

-1434 IGLLRVRGVTL
+1434 IGLFRVRGVTL

-1451 EDNYQGVGIMV
+1451 EDNYQEVGIMV